1 MEQTIKDHLK
11 DLKSKD
17 RKIHHTSKNIV
28 DVLANLNSI
37 LCHAF
42 IENKID
48 LLPHIQ
54 LLLNSSQ
61 DEIFLNQHSHG
72 Y

>member
-1 MEQTIKDHLK
+1 MEQTTKDHLK

-17 RKIHHTSKNIV
+17 RKIRHTSKNIM
-28 DVLANLNSI
+28 DVVPNLNSI

-42 IENKID
+42 IQNKID
-48 LLPHIQ
+48 LLLDIQ

-61 DEIFLNQHSHG
+61 DEN
-72 Y
+72 